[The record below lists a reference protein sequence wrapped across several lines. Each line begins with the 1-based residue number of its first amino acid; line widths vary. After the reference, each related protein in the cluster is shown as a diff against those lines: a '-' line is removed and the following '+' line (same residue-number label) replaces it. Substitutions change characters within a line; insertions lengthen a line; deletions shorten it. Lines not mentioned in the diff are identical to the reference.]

1 MKCRLKKSP
10 EKGIAL
16 VITLVMLA
24 IVTVMAIVFLGVS
37 RRERASVK
45 VVEDIATANMMADA
59 AAERAKAEAIAK
71 MAAEGTKL
79 YYDMFNSR
87 SFQNTN
93 GFVNQSATSLP
104 DPGCVCRTR

>member
-1 MKCRLKKSP
+1 MNCRFHHNKSQR
-10 EKGIAL
+10 GIAL

-45 VVEDIATANMMADA
+45 VVEDIATASYMADA

-71 MAAEGTKL
+71 MAAEGSKL
-79 YYDMFNSR
+79 YYDLFNSR
-87 SFQNTN
+87 SYERPG
-93 GFVNQSATSLP
+93 GFDPSQGTTSLP
-104 DPGCVCRTR
+104 NP